1 MLKFVA
7 DFLAGAE
14 RDNDIADFPGFLGKD
29 VALTIDSTEPVGA
42 LSLATAAELQRVLE
56 ASGRQLLLGA
66 AAAYSQTA
74 AGTDPDL
81 IYVAGYRTADSQSD
95 LLRELGLTLVEE
107 VVTPTL
113 SAPAATSPADVP
125 QATPGSGQGLGGTE
139 QGDQPN
145 PKSTPSAPDLPRPA
159 EPVVTP
165 EAPPELPPPLT
176 TPQASPAPTL
186 QSTQEPTPAVTPFL
200 TAVVTPDTLSLFDV
214 QQAPITD
221 TVDPSLT
228 FPAPGTAPA
237 AGTAEAAAPTAMP
250 TPTLVATPEP
260 EPQVR
265 LLLDRGDGLQ
275 LLADETLL
283 FVRRT
288 HPNGS
293 LTLAVLANSEP
304 AINAAMTRLL
314 NRDFSSCLVQTDLVI
329 CPYSPET
336 GATVVTPSAAADAA
350 ATPAATPNP
359 GNAESTPDSPAAPLA
374 PGDTHAN
381 ILVVDD
387 NAKAAPGEPSEAA
400 IYLLVLAEAGYQ
412 LDNWVT
418 SDKGLPVGEDLIPY
432 QWVVWSD
439 AGYAS
444 SGVDGESLRSIG
456 EYINQGG
463 RLTISSR
470 MPFFGMSAK
479 SASVIK
485 DIVVA
490 DEIPEL
496 TKGLPTTPIVLSNDS
511 PVLTPLEE
519 NPDPSAGAHTA
530 LSRGPASADAGAP
543 VLLLLSD
550 AGFEEPKGALLM
562 LFGVSMGWL
571 PSDVSRQLI
580 QNMASLMLAK

>member
-1 MLKFVA
+1 M
-7 DFLAGAE
+7 
-14 RDNDIADFPGFLGKD
+14 
-29 VALTIDSTEPVGA
+29 
-42 LSLATAAELQRVLE
+42 
-56 ASGRQLLLGA
+56 
-66 AAAYSQTA
+66 
-74 AGTDPDL
+74 
-81 IYVAGYRTADSQSD
+81 
-95 LLRELGLTLVEE
+95 
-107 VVTPTL
+107 
-113 SAPAATSPADVP
+113 
-125 QATPGSGQGLGGTE
+125 
-139 QGDQPN
+139 
-145 PKSTPSAPDLPRPA
+145 
-159 EPVVTP
+159 
-165 EAPPELPPPLT
+165 
-176 TPQASPAPTL
+176 
-186 QSTQEPTPAVTPFL
+186 
-200 TAVVTPDTLSLFDV
+200 

-221 TVDPSLT
+221 TVDPLSDLSCT
-228 FPAPGTAPA
+228 RYCTCRRHSRGRNAQTA
-237 AGTAEAAAPTAMP
+237 
-250 TPTLVATPEP
+250 TPTLTLAATPEP

-265 LLLDRGDGLQ
+265 LLLDRGDGLR

-288 HPNGS
+288 HSNGS
-293 LTLAVLANSEP
+293 HTLAVLANSEP

-314 NRDFSSCLVQTDLVI
+314 NRDFSGCLVQTDLVI
-329 CPYSPET
+329 CPYSPGT
-336 GATVVTPSAAADAA
+336 GATVHR
-350 ATPAATPNP
+350 ATSGMRRMQQLHPAATPGRRQRRTHTWLDP
-359 GNAESTPDSPAAPLA
+359 QHRSRQA
-374 PGDTHAN
+374 HAN

-400 IYLLVLAEAGYQ
+400 IYLLALTEAGYQ

-418 SDKGLPVGEDLIPY
+418 SDKGLPVGKDLLPY
-432 QWVVWSD
+432 AWVIWSD

-444 SGVDGESLRSIG
+444 SGIDGDSLRSIG

-496 TKGLPTTPIVLSNDS
+496 TKGLPTTPIVLNNDS

-519 NPDPSAGAHTA
+519 NPDPSAGARTA
-530 LSRGPASADAGAP
+530 LARGPASADAGAP

-571 PSDVSRQLI
+571 PSDVSQQLI